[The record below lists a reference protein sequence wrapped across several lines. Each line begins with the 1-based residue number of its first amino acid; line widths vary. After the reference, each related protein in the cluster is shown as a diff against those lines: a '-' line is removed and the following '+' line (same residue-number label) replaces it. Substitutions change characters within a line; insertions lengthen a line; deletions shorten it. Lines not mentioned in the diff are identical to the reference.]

1 MKYGYIRD
9 ARNYIYSINKQT
21 KILKSYNLDEIIVER
36 TGNDLKTL
44 LESLQPGDELHVV
57 NVDRLTRSVNE
68 FITIFSDLTIKNVKL
83 YQNGVL
89 INPSLSFNL

>member
-36 TGNDLKTL
+36 TGDDLKTL
-44 LESLQPGDELHVV
+44 LKSLQPGDELHVV